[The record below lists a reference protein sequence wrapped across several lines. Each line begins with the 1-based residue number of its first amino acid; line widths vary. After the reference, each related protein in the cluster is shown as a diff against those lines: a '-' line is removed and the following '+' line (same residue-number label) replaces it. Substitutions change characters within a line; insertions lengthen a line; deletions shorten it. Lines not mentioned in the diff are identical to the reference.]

1 MREGSTDGW
10 AMRQTVDPA
19 RHTCQER
26 ENMSRG
32 GGRGDG
38 EPEDDSEHGKAT
50 GDADAE
56 HSKATGDAEHCD
68 GSGEKDTMCSDEA
81 GEAL

>member
-1 MREGSTDGW
+1 
-10 AMRQTVDPA
+10 MRQTVDPA
-19 RHTCQER
+19 RHTCQE
-26 ENMSRG
+26 G
-32 GGRGDG
+32 GGEGG

-68 GSGEKDTMCSDEA
+68 GSGEKDAMCTDEA